1 MRFSAYLFILALA
14 GSLSVAYQAESDEP
28 SPVGRWESVDL
39 VRDVNDF
46 NPERKNWQEELFLKE
61 VKFHADGTTN
71 SFFSWKNGWILHN
84 DGKTKSQFYI
94 RQINDSMYLFLP
106 WLSGDVTERGQ
117 KPWYYVLGKVPDNT
131 QTNTAGAGSKTNNR
145 QELMGKSF
153 QTVRPVDSVNEYDDV
168 RWKDLSKIKSTATAA
183 VISTLTFNQKTVWP
197 DTNII
202 PPAKKPDELLKKAMN
217 PGLGIRQLHKQG
229 ITGKGVNVAIIDQ
242 AMYLDHPEFA
252 GKITAYHYLAGGN
265 KSSMHGP
272 SVTSLLVGKN
282 CGTAP
287 DANVYY
293 VAARDGV
300 YEVDYAEGLDWIIE
314 QNRNLPASEKIR
326 VVSVSAAPG
335 MAGTPAESNQKKWD
349 AALARAQAEG
359 ILVLDCTPHHG
370 FIGSCWLNSFN
381 VEDVTLCTPGFPG
394 QQSHGFTPDKLLAPT
409 CPRTTAEQYNKN
421 DFSYQY
427 CGRGGLSWAIPY
439 VAGVL
444 AMGWQVNPDLTGEQM
459 KNLLFDSAAT
469 TPAGAK
475 IINPARFIALVKAS
489 RSEQSRT
496 TKTES
501 SGWATG
507 SGR

>member
-1 MRFSAYLFILALA
+1 MRFSAYLVILALA
-14 GSLSVAYQAESDEP
+14 GSLSVAYQAKSDEP
-28 SPVGRWESVDL
+28 SPVGRWESVDY
-39 VRDVNDF
+39 VQNVNNF
-46 NPERKNWQEELFLKE
+46 QPGKRSTSIELFLKGVE
-61 VKFHADGTTN
+61 FHGDGTTD
-71 SFFSWKNGWILHN
+71 SFFSWQNDWILHN
-84 DGKTKSQFYI
+84 DGKTKAQFYI
-94 RQINDSMYLFLP
+94 KQMNNSAYLFLP

-183 VISTLTFNQKTVWP
+183 VWP

-202 PPAKKPDELLKKAMN
+202 PPAKKPDELLKIAMN
-217 PGLGIRQLHKQG
+217 PGLGIRQIHKQG
-229 ITGKGVNVAIIDQ
+229 ITGKGINVAIIDQ
-242 AMYLDHPEFA
+242 AMYLDHPEFS
-252 GKITAYHYLAGGN
+252 GKITAYHFLGGSN

-272 SVTSLLVGKN
+272 SVTSLLVGNN

-300 YEVDYAEGLDWIIE
+300 YEVDYAEGLDWIVE

-335 MAGTPAESNQKKWD
+335 LAGTPAEGNQKKWN

-359 ILVLDCTPHHG
+359 ILVLDCTPHNG

-444 AMGWQVNPDLTGEQM
+444 AMGWQVNPDLTGDQM
-459 KNLLFDSAAT
+459 KRLLFDSAAT

-475 IINPARFIALVKAS
+475 IINPARFIAMVKAT
-489 RSEQSRT
+489 RGEQRRT
-496 TKTES
+496 TKPAN
-501 SGWATG
+501 SGRASG